1 MLPDDAFVSYRIVS
15 KAVEAMLTGM
25 SRSICA
31 THRRWL
37 NLLRGHAIMTN
48 NNVLFTIPIP
58 SAIGAKC

>member
-31 THRRWL
+31 THRRWE
-37 NLLRGHAIMTN
+37 
-48 NNVLFTIPIP
+48 VEFTTG
-58 SAIGAKC
+58 SCYYDK